1 MQICFDFKNF
11 FFLKHKLH
19 AGQILNFD
27 RYFSKHLKYIRMTRK
42 FFQSRIGTPWTKFLE
57 SPLEVE
63 RVKYC
68 HQNKHNM
75 ETIFIIILMWLTIND
90 WKNILNSYKS
100 GNPPLNYFNKLE
112 SRLWQIVSP
121 KKKKKVVTYI
131 LSLEEFFYCLRLK
144 PRRIDSHVHVQHI
157 TRPRASKKEY
167 RHMHNISYIAYTVDM
182 SQTKCQ
188 SFLSHQN
195 YHHF

>member
-1 MQICFDFKNF
+1 MYRMQICFDFKNL

-27 RYFSKHLKYIRMTRK
+27 RYFPKHLKYIRMTRN

-63 RVKYC
+63 RVIYC

-90 WKNILNSYKS
+90 WKNILNSYKR
-100 GNPPLNYFNKLE
+100 GNPPLNYFNNLE
-112 SRLWQIVSP
+112 SRLWQIVSQ
-121 KKKKKVVTYI
+121 KKKKKKKGCDIY
-131 LSLEEFFYCLRLK
+131 LK
-144 PRRIDSHVHVQHI
+144 PRRV
-157 TRPRASKKEY
+157 
-167 RHMHNISYIAYTVDM
+167 
-182 SQTKCQ
+182 
-188 SFLSHQN
+188 FLLLETEA
-195 YHHF
+195 